1 LSVRSTRGRAAPSQ
15 YEFLFTFTP
24 SIRYT
29 ALTIL
34 FINQTANRLRPG
46 LTNPKQD
53 NLNIVRRTNMKTLM
67 IAIAF
72 VGATATASAFAQSA
86 PAAAQQPVAATQVAS
101 NATPSVGQAGQWVPP
116 TAEANGAKTRAQ
128 VYQELV
134 QSEKDGELNYLNST
148 IYSH

>member
-86 PAAAQQPVAATQVAS
+86 PAAAQQPVA
-101 NATPSVGQAGQWVPP
+101 
-116 TAEANGAKTRAQ
+116 KTRAQ